1 MKYKVTLKG
10 KTYEVE
16 VNQGEAMLLDE
27 YEAYAPAP
35 AAAAPV
41 AAVPAAPA
49 ADPAAPAAPSV
60 AAAAGE
66 QVVSPMPGTIV
77 KVNVKAGQAV
87 KNGEVLAVLEA
98 MKMEN
103 EIMAPHD
110 ATVVQVLT
118 DVGTKVDTGTPI
130 IVLG

>member
-16 VNQGEAMLLDE
+16 VNQGEAMILDE

-35 AAAAPV
+35 AAVPAPAAAP
-41 AAVPAAPA
+41 ATAPAPAAAPA
-49 ADPAAPAAPSV
+49 AAAPAAM
-60 AAAAGE
+60 AGE

-110 ATVVQVLT
+110 ATVVQVLA

>member
-16 VNQGEAMLLDE
+16 VDQGEAMILDE

-35 AAAAPV
+35 AAAP
-41 AAVPAAPA
+41 AAAAAPA
-49 ADPAAPAAPSV
+49 TAPAAAPAAPAAPV
-60 AAAAGE
+60 AVAGE
-66 QVVSPMPGTIV
+66 QVVSPMPGTMV
-77 KVNVKAGQAV
+77 KINVAAGKAV
-87 KNGEVLAVLEA
+87 KSGDVLAVLEA

-110 ATVVQVLT
+110 ATVVQVLV
-118 DVGTKVDTGTPI
+118 DVGAKVDTGTPI

>member
-1 MKYKVTLKG
+1 MKYKVTLTG
-10 KTYEVE
+10 RTYEVE

-35 AAAAPV
+35 AAPAAAPAAAV
-41 AAVPAAPA
+41 PAPAPAVPAAPA
-49 ADPAAPAAPSV
+49 AAAV
-60 AAAAGE
+60 AGE

-87 KNGEVLAVLEA
+87 KSGEVLAVLEA

>member
-16 VNQGEAMLLDE
+16 VDQGEAMILDE

-35 AAAAPV
+35 AAAPAAP
-41 AAVPAAPA
+41 AVPAAAPT
-49 ADPAAPAAPSV
+49 AAPAPAPV
-60 AAAAGE
+60 AVTGE
-66 QVVSPMPGTIV
+66 QVVSPMPGTMV
-77 KVNVKAGQAV
+77 KINVAAGKAV
-87 KNGEVLAVLEA
+87 KSGDVLAVLEA

-110 ATVVQVLT
+110 ATVVQVLV
-118 DVGTKVDTGTPI
+118 DVGAKVDTGTPI

>member
-16 VNQGEAMLLDE
+16 VNQGEAMILDE

-35 AAAAPV
+35 AAA
-41 AAVPAAPA
+41 
-49 ADPAAPAAPSV
+49 PAAPAAP
-60 AAAAGE
+60 AAAAPAPAPAAAPVAVAGE
-66 QVVSPMPGTIV
+66 QVASPMPGTMV

-87 KNGEVLAVLEA
+87 KSGEVLAVLEA

-110 ATVVQVLT
+110 ATIVQVLA

>member
-16 VNQGEAMLLDE
+16 VEHGEAMILDE
-27 YEAYAPAP
+27 YEAIAPAAPAP
-35 AAAAPV
+35 AAAAP
-41 AAVPAAPA
+41 AAVPAAAPA
-49 ADPAAPAAPSV
+49 AAPAPAPV
-60 AAAAGE
+60 AAAGE
-66 QVVSPMPGTIV
+66 RVTSPMPGTIV
-77 KVNVKAGQAV
+77 KVNVKVGQAV
-87 KNGEVLAVLEA
+87 KNGEVIAVLEA

-110 ATVVQVLT
+110 ATVVQILA

-130 IVLG
+130 LVLG

>member
-16 VNQGEAMLLDE
+16 VEHGEAMILDE
-27 YEAYAPAP
+27 YEAIAPAAPAP
-35 AAAAPV
+35 AAAAP
-41 AAVPAAPA
+41 AAVPAA
-49 ADPAAPAAPSV
+49 APAAAHAPAPV
-60 AAAAGE
+60 AAAGE
-66 QVVSPMPGTIV
+66 QVTSPMPGTIV
-77 KVNVKAGQAV
+77 KVNVKVGQAV
-87 KNGEVLAVLEA
+87 KNGEVIAVLEA

-110 ATVVQVLT
+110 ATIVQILA

-130 IVLG
+130 LVLG

>member
-16 VNQGEAMLLDE
+16 VNQGEAMILDE

-35 AAAAPV
+35 AAAPAP
-41 AAVPAAPA
+41 APA
-49 ADPAAPAAPSV
+49 AV
-60 AAAAGE
+60 AGE

-77 KVNVKAGQAV
+77 KMNVKAGQTV
-87 KNGEVLAVLEA
+87 KSGEVLAVLEA

-110 ATVVQVLT
+110 ATVVQVLV
-118 DVGTKVDTGTPI
+118 DVGAKVDTGTPI

>member
-35 AAAAPV
+35 AAVPAPAAPAA
-41 AAVPAAPA
+41 AAVPAA
-49 ADPAAPAAPSV
+49 APAVTAV
-60 AAAAGE
+60 AGE

-77 KVNVKAGQAV
+77 KVNVRAGQAV
-87 KNGEVLAVLEA
+87 KSGEVLAVLEA

-110 ATVVQVLT
+110 ATVAQVLA

>member
-35 AAAAPV
+35 AAAP
-41 AAVPAAPA
+41 AAAAPA
-49 ADPAAPAAPSV
+49 AAAAAPAAPAPAP
-60 AAAAGE
+60 AAVAGE
-66 QVVSPMPGTIV
+66 QVLSPMPGTIV

>member
-16 VNQGEAMLLDE
+16 VNQGEAMILDE
-27 YEAYAPAP
+27 YEAFAPAP
-35 AAAAPV
+35 AAA
-41 AAVPAAPA
+41 PAAPA
-49 ADPAAPAAPSV
+49 AAPAAPAAAPAAPAAP
-60 AAAAGE
+60 AAVAGE

-110 ATVVQVLT
+110 ATVVQVLS

-130 IVLG
+130 LVLG

>member
-35 AAAAPV
+35 AAA
-41 AAVPAAPA
+41 
-49 ADPAAPAAPSV
+49 PAAPAAPAV
-60 AAAAGE
+60 PAAAAAPAAPAPVAVAGE
-66 QVVSPMPGTIV
+66 QVNSPMPGTIV

-87 KNGEVLAVLEA
+87 KSGEVLAVLEA

-110 ATVVQVLT
+110 ATVVQVLA

>member
-35 AAAAPV
+35 TAA
-41 AAVPAAPA
+41 
-49 ADPAAPAAPSV
+49 PAAPAAPAV
-60 AAAAGE
+60 PAAAAAPAAPAPVAVAGE
-66 QVVSPMPGTIV
+66 QVNSPMPGTIV

-87 KNGEVLAVLEA
+87 KSGEVLAVLEA

-103 EIMAPHD
+103 EIMAPHN

>member
-16 VNQGEAMLLDE
+16 VDQGEAMILDE

-35 AAAAPV
+35 AAAP
-41 AAVPAAPA
+41 AAVPAAAPA
-49 ADPAAPAAPSV
+49 AAPAAPAAAAPV
-60 AAAAGE
+60 AMAGE
-66 QVVSPMPGTIV
+66 QVTSPMPGNIV
-77 KVNVKAGQAV
+77 KVNVKAGQTV
-87 KNGEVLAVLEA
+87 KSGEVLAVLEA

-110 ATVVQVLT
+110 ATVVQILA

>member
-16 VNQGEAMLLDE
+16 VNQGEAMILDE

-35 AAAAPV
+35 AAA
-41 AAVPAAPA
+41 PAAPA
-49 ADPAAPAAPSV
+49 AAPAAPAAAPAP
-60 AAAAGE
+60 AAPAAVAGE
-66 QVVSPMPGTIV
+66 QVNSPMPGTIV
-77 KVNVKAGQAV
+77 KMNVKAGQAV
-87 KNGEVLAVLEA
+87 KSGEVLAVLEA

-110 ATVVQVLT
+110 ATVVQVLA

>member
-16 VNQGEAMLLDE
+16 VDQGEAMILDE

-35 AAAAPV
+35 AVAPTPAAAP
-41 AAVPAAPA
+41 AATAPAAPA
-49 ADPAAPAAPSV
+49 PAAAPAAV
-60 AAAAGE
+60 AGE

-87 KNGEVLAVLEA
+87 KGGEVLAVLEA

-110 ATVVQVLT
+110 ATVVQILA